1 MTHQRVSEA
10 EVARILSLIADPPN
24 LRTQP
29 QTGDLS
35 GDYDRWFD
43 GGAIRYITG
52 STQYVFV
59 DGTRAS
65 VAVMP
70 TLAVSITFA
79 SGERVG
85 IIQEQKP

>member
-1 MTHQRVSEA
+1 MPHQRVSEA
-10 EVARILSLIADPPN
+10 EVARILSVIADPPN

-29 QTGDLS
+29 QAGDLS
-35 GDYDRWFD
+35 GDFDRWFD

-52 STQYVFV
+52 STQYSFAN
-59 DGTRAS
+59 GTLAS

-70 TLAVSITFA
+70 TLLVSITFA

-85 IIQEQKP
+85 IVQDQGQ